1 MLILISMNEVSV
13 IIQKFIDHRDERNIA
28 GMARFGINASKAFGI
43 KLPVL
48 RDLAKPYRKNHE
60 LALELWKTE
69 LHEARLM
76 AIFIDDP
83 KKLTEI
89 QMELWLKD
97 FDSWD
102 ITDQACMNLFVTW
115 PHAYEK
121 VVEWSRRIPEFEKR
135 AAFSLLAGLAVHDKK
150 APDEKFISLFP
161 VIEKAS
167 DDNRNF
173 VKKAVNW
180 ALRQIGKR
188 NETLNLAAIAC
199 ARRIQQLPSK
209 SARWIAADA
218 LRELQS
224 DAVQQRL
231 RRG

>member
-1 MLILISMNEVSV
+1 MDDVSV
-13 IIQKFIDHRDERNIA
+13 IIQKFNDHRDELNIA

-48 RDLAKPYRKNHE
+48 RELAKPYRKNHE
-60 LALELWKTE
+60 LALELWETE

-89 QMELWLKD
+89 QMESWLKD

-102 ITDQACMNLFVTW
+102 ITDQACLNLFGTW

-121 VVEWSRRIPEFEKR
+121 VVEWSTRSPEFEKR

-150 APDEKFISLFP
+150 ANDDRFRALFS

-167 DDNRNF
+167 DDDRNF

-188 NETLNLAAIAC
+188 NETLNLEAIAC
-199 ARRIQQLPSK
+199 ARRIQLSPSK

-218 LRELQS
+218 LRELTS

-231 RRG
+231 KRGR